1 MSKEWDLR
9 RGTPFFIGITVISYW
24 ADFFVT
30 VTGSPLPPGRQSQQ
44 AAHIIP
50 IHLWDEHVHES
61 SFSLCRC
68 MAHDQ

>member
-30 VTGSPLPPGRQSQQ
+30 VTGSLPLQVDKVNRQ
-44 AAHIIP
+44 HILYQFIYGMNMFMNQYFTLQMYGP
-50 IHLWDEHVHES
+50 
-61 SFSLCRC
+61 
-68 MAHDQ
+68 